1 MDAVQLRETVTQ
13 FFAFE
18 AMLLDEGRFD
28 DWYSL
33 LDDALVYEA
42 PLRLATNKRADEMV
56 AGAYRFADDK
66 KIIRTRI
73 DRIQTGNAS
82 AESPP
87 SRTVRS
93 VSSIYILGERD
104 GVVAVSSTIIV
115 YRQRANDPSGDTI
128 HARRNDRLKFT
139 PDGLRLCARTVILAE
154 VSLSTPNLGIFL

>member
-1 MDAVQLRETVTQ
+1 MDTVQLREAVTQ
-13 FFAFE
+13 FLALE

-28 DWYSL
+28 DWYAM
-33 LDDALVYEA
+33 LDDAIVYEA
-42 PLRLATNKRADEMV
+42 PLRLATIKRGDEMV

-73 DRIQTGNAS
+73 DRIKTGNAY

-93 VSSIYILGERD
+93 VSSVAILGENG
-104 GVVAVSSTIIV
+104 GVVTVSSTLIV

-128 HARRNDRLKFT
+128 HARRNDRLRFT